1 MFGIQDIETFLKR
14 EYQAMKKYGN
24 DNARNEVAPF
34 SAVAT
39 VPGEL
44 VSSAVYEALCGVMW
58 LSGRIGDAA
67 RNLRGR

>member
-1 MFGIQDIETFLKR
+1 
-14 EYQAMKKYGN
+14 MKKYGN

-67 RNLRGR
+67 RILRGR